1 MIIKYDKITDK
12 EKISENESEIQEST
26 REELGIMAVFRSFKA
41 LRPAADKARAVAAL
55 PYDVVNREEARAIGE
70 KNPLSFLHVDRP
82 EMDLEPSIDLY
93 DERVYAK
100 ARENLDN
107 LEKEGI
113 LVQDEKPCYYIYEQ
127 VRKGRTQTGIVG
139 CSSIDDYMNGVVKKH
154 ELTREDK
161 EQDRIRHV
169 DSCNANTGPI
179 FLACRYPQSLLDLME
194 DWKKS
199 HPAACDFTEEDEI
212 THRVWVIDDAEVIGK
227 IHEEFAGID
236 SLYIADGHHRA
247 ASAVKV
253 GLKRREQNPGYT
265 GEEEFN
271 YFLSVVF
278 PYDQLCILPY
288 NRVVHD
294 LNGLTVKAFLAALK
308 FNFELML
315 MPGFPCKPVEKH
327 CMGMY
332 VDGQWYHLKAWPD
345 VYEGKDVVTQLDVSI
360 LQDKVLNP
368 ILGIQDPRT
377 DQRISFVGGSHKAA
391 ELAQMADKTGGV
403 AFVMYPTSMEDL
415 MKIADESRLMPP
427 KSTWFEPKLRSGLFI
442 HKLY

>member
-1 MIIKYDKITDK
+1 
-12 EKISENESEIQEST
+12 
-26 REELGIMAVFRSFKA
+26 MAIFQAFRA
-41 LRPAADKARAVAAL
+41 LRPVPDKAEAVAAL
-55 PYDVVNREEARAIGE
+55 PYDVVSREEAKEIGDQ
-70 KNPLSFLHVDRP
+70 NPDSFLHVDRA
-82 EMDLEPSIDLY
+82 EMDLPADTDLY
-93 DERVYAK
+93 DQKVYDR
-100 ARENLDN
+100 ARENLIN
-107 LEKEGI
+107 MEKNGI
-113 LVQDEKPCYYIYEQ
+113 LVQDGAPCYYIYELTL
-127 VRKGRTQTGIVG
+127 KGKTQTGLVG
-139 CSSIDDYMNGVVKKH
+139 CCSIDDYMNGVVKKH

-161 EQDRIRHV
+161 EQDRIHHV

-179 FLACRYPQSLLDLME
+179 FLACRYPDSLLTLMNN
-194 DWKKS
+194 WKDHHK
-199 HPAACDFTEEDEI
+199 AAYDFTEEDQI
-212 THRVWVIDDAEVIGK
+212 THRVWVIDEDEVISEINK
-227 IHEEFAGID
+227 EFAGID

-288 NRVVHD
+288 NRIVKD
-294 LNGLTVKAFLAALK
+294 LNGLTVKAFLGALK

-345 VYEGKDVVTQLDVSI
+345 IYEKKDVVGQLDVSI
-360 LQDKVLNP
+360 LQEKVLRP
-368 ILGIQDPRT
+368 VLGIEDPRT

-391 ELAQMADKTGGV
+391 ELAEIADRTGGV

-415 MKIADESRLMPP
+415 MKIADENKLMPP

-442 HKLY
+442 HKL

>member
-1 MIIKYDKITDK
+1 MNILIVGNGFDLAHGLPTKYADFLKFIDFFYKHKAQESSGLELIAGEDINCYKYFTDLFNSKQDSEFDQYLYDQSRKTIHELSDLCKDNAWIKYF
-12 EKISENESEIQEST
+12 SEVYKSREQKGKDGWIDFESEIS
-26 REELGIMAVFRSFKA
+26 LI
-41 LRPAADKARAVAAL
+41 
-55 PYDVVNREEARAIGE
+55 I
-70 KNPLSFLHVDRP
+70 
-82 EMDLEPSIDLY
+82 
-93 DERVYAK
+93 
-100 ARENLDN
+100 
-107 LEKEGI
+107 
-113 LVQDEKPCYYIYEQ
+113 
-127 VRKGRTQTGIVG
+127 QTFN
-139 CSSIDDYMNGVVKKH
+139 SVVKKH

-161 EQDRIRHV
+161 EQDRIHHV

-179 FLACRYPQSLLDLME
+179 FLACRYPDSLLTLMNN
-194 DWKKS
+194 WKD
-199 HPAACDFTEEDEI
+199 HHEAAYDFTEEDQI
-212 THRVWVIDDAEVIGK
+212 THRVWVIDEDEVISEINK
-227 IHEEFAGID
+227 EFAGID

-288 NRVVHD
+288 NRIVKD
-294 LNGLTVKAFLAALK
+294 LNGLTVKAFLGALK

-345 VYEGKDVVTQLDVSI
+345 IYEKKDVVGQLDVSI
-360 LQDKVLNP
+360 LQEKVLRP
-368 ILGIQDPRT
+368 VLGIEDPRT

-391 ELAQMADKTGGV
+391 ELAEIADRTGGV

-415 MKIADESRLMPP
+415 MKIADENKLMPP

-442 HKLY
+442 HKL